1 MVYTVLHQI
10 MTKRWFFLFANIVYK
25 RKLIFPFFLMVLN
38 KYYYYDFQQILTYNT
53 ADINLFFLYLVI
65 RSFLIFVNIIL
76 TFFMIF
82 FSILAKLY
90 QIGLVFSVQVQFF
103 RSTLEGLIIQVAQ
116 IPDEELLEKQ
126 RLSLIS

>member
-1 MVYTVLHQI
+1 
-10 MTKRWFFLFANIVYK
+10 
-25 RKLIFPFFLMVLN
+25 MVLN